1 MIKYTVP
8 ALLEDSLIKFHDRTA
23 LTYVGE
29 DPLTYGQLGMQVET
43 IGRLLVS
50 SGISK
55 GDKVAIFSSNM
66 PNWGAVFLAVLKLGA
81 VAVPILPDFHTNE
94 ILTILKHSETKMVF
108 VSAHLYFKIEK
119 EELEGITR
127 LVLSDTLA
135 IIPAGT
141 KAADLMQLPVYTPEN
156 DVALPV
162 VQVEEEDLAT
172 IIYTSGTTGNSK
184 GVMLSHKNIAWTAMQ
199 SKTIEDIG
207 PGDRFLSILPL
218 SHTYENTLGFL
229 FPIFYGASVHYLRKP
244 PIPSILLPALQ
255 QVKPTKLLTVP
266 LVMEK
271 IFKSKIYPAFQ
282 KSGVTRTLY
291 KFPPV
296 RKILHRIAGKKLM
309 KTFGGELVFY
319 GIGGSKLD
327 KTVER
332 FLKEAKFPYA
342 IGYGLT
348 ETSPLLA
355 GTNPRTPR
363 VGSTGPALKGVKLR
377 LADIDPATG
386 EGEIQAQG
394 PNVMKG
400 YYKNPEVTAQVF
412 TPDGWFKTGDL
423 GSFDRDG
430 FLRIKGR
437 IKNTI
442 LGASGE
448 NIYPEE
454 IESVINRMRYVLESL
469 VVEKKGKLV
478 ALIHLNME
486 EVENQYQTF
495 KHDAAL
501 YAEKISQRKDEIL
514 KEIQEKVNLQVNKF
528 SKLQQVM
535 FQKDPFEKTPTQKI
549 KRFLYHGKTE
559 SKQQ

>member
-8 ALLEDSLIKFHDRTA
+8 ALLEDSFKKFHDRTA

-29 DPLTYGQLGMQVET
+29 EPLTYGQLEVQVEK
-43 IGRLLVS
+43 ISRLLIS
-50 SGISK
+50 SGISL

-94 ILTILKHSETKMVF
+94 ILTILRHSETKMVF

-119 EELEGITR
+119 EELEGITC
-127 LVLSDTLA
+127 LVLTDTLA
-135 IIPAGT
+135 VIPAGT
-141 KAADLMQLPVYTPEN
+141 KAADLMQLPAYAPDN
-156 DVALPV
+156 DVVLPV
-162 VQVEEEDLAT
+162 VLVDEEDLAT

-207 PGDRFLSILPL
+207 PDDRFLSILPL

-229 FPIFYGASVHYLRKP
+229 FPLFYGSSVHYLRKP

-282 KSGVTRTLY
+282 KSGFTRTLY

-412 TPDGWFKTGDL
+412 TADGWFKTGDL

-454 IESVINRMRYVLESL
+454 IESVINRMRYVMESL

-486 EVENQYQTF
+486 EVETQYQAF

-528 SKLQQVM
+528 SKLQQVL

-559 SKQQ
+559 SKKQ